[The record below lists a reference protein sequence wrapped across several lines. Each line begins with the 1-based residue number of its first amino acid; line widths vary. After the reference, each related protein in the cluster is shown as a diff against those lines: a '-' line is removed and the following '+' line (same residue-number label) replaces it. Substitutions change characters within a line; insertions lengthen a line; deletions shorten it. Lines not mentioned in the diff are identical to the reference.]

1 MPYYTALTTATVM
14 IAVLAFAVYRR
25 SRDLGTLVGTAAL
38 YYWSLYG
45 AWYVVLDKRGGFSG
59 KSYHYLERKMFPL
72 ALDSDYLTAICLYAG
87 FIICFQVTMLLLL
100 PAAKE
105 LPLVR
110 LRLRHE
116 PILLISGAAALASMF
131 LMRNQ
136 LSNAVT
142 LNESAYIYTRAQ
154 TSSWFAIHQV
164 LNRVAMLPAAIG
176 LAALLTGSRSRYFV
190 NVPGRYLKFLYLV
203 VLGTGCGFA
212 FTLGNKNEVF
222 AALLTGL
229 LTYAGSLRKPNWIRI
244 GLVLLVGMW
253 FLQTID
259 FFRGYPLAELPQAV
273 AEHIGDAT
281 GVGRF
286 VTSSN
291 EAWAAHFSMY
301 GVLTY
306 DVEPRFGY
314 SIYSLLCSVVPRIL
328 WPDRPDDIY
337 IYYSQSV
344 GTIQNQ
350 GYSLHHA
357 TGWYLNFGY
366 LGVAL
371 GAIVLAI
378 VWAGC
383 LNARRKIRPNSGVAF
398 RILAVTMPALVP
410 ACIPA
415 LVRAGPEA
423 YKGLVID
430 SVLIPLSVLLFAVL
444 MSGKVKR
451 ARRFP
456 SPGFGWTGMV
466 PIPAPASGPAS
477 PHRGLRDVFPRKRM
491 VPGEG

>member
-1 MPYYTALTTATVM
+1 MPYYTALTTATVI

-59 KSYHYLERKMFPL
+59 KSYHYLERKMFPV
-72 ALDSDYLTAICLYAG
+72 ALDNHYLVTICLYAG

-116 PILLISGAAALASMF
+116 PILMISGAAALASIF
-131 LMRNQ
+131 LMRDQ

-142 LNESAYIYTRAQ
+142 LNASAYIYTRAQ
-154 TSSWFAIHQV
+154 TSSWFAIHQL
-164 LNRVAMLPAAIG
+164 LNRVAMLPSAIG
-176 LAALLTGSRSRYFV
+176 LAALLTGNQSRYFV
-190 NVPGRYLKFLYLV
+190 NVPGRHLKVLYIA
-203 VLGTGCGFA
+203 VLGMACGFS

-229 LTYAGSLRKPNWIRI
+229 LTYAGSLRRPNWVRI
-244 GLVLLVGMW
+244 GLVLLAGMW
-253 FLQTID
+253 FLQAID
-259 FFRGYPLAELPQAV
+259 FFRGYPLAELPTAV

-291 EAWAAHFSMY
+291 EAYAAHFSMY

-314 SIYSLLCSVVPRIL
+314 SVYSLLCSVVPRIL
-328 WPDRPDDIY
+328 WPDRPADIY
-337 IYYSQSV
+337 LYYSESV

-371 GAIVLAI
+371 GAIMLAI
-378 VWAGC
+378 VWAWC
-383 LNARRKIRPNSGVAF
+383 LNARRKIRPKSGVAF

-430 SVLIPLSVLLFAVL
+430 SVLIPLTVLLFAVW
-444 MSGKVKR
+444 MGGKAKR
-451 ARRFP
+451 ALRVR
-456 SPGFGWTGMV
+456 SPGLVWTGMA
-466 PIPAPASGPAS
+466 PTPAPVASRVS
-477 PHRGLRDVFPRKRM
+477 PLRVPHGVFPARRM